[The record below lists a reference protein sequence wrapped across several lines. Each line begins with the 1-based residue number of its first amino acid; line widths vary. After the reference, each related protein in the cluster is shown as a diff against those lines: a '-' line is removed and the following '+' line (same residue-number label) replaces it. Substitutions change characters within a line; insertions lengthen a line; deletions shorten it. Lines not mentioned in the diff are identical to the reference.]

1 MRDNHFGRSM
11 GERLMSLARVAR
23 GAIVGGIKGAAV
35 AAAVE
40 AAPRLGKILMVL
52 LVIVLTLP
60 MVIFTAIPNLF
71 FGYGSL
77 RDPWILQMT
86 EKALAVGDAYLSLDI
101 LEDTKI
107 DAIVTTLMDY
117 YETAGTIIDKV
128 NIFHSFQE
136 EDLLWMIAIN
146 SVSHQQDLATMDLAD
161 IQNLSISRL
170 TYTPT
175 LEVLETAG
183 GVFQNILTVRFD
195 PYDPEAVME
204 ELDFDEEERTWAAAL
219 FETLKE
225 SDALAWYESQ
235 FGPFEPDYDGDGSYT
250 GGLEHGGSYGTTID
264 VSGFVDSST
273 KNNLDLAAYAIQAWE
288 NNWGY
293 VWGTFGQVLTPS
305 LFQYKLEQ
313 YPDGVGGY
321 ADFIRDNWVGGRTTD
336 CVGLI
341 KGYGWLDPA
350 AGTIQYGTNGM
361 PDYGADQ
368 MYRSA
373 QQYGTDYGSMST
385 MPDVVGL
392 ALWKP
397 GHIGVYIGNGY
408 AVEAMGTTYGVV
420 KTQVDGRGWSGWCKI
435 PFINYLEVE

>member
-1 MRDNHFGRSM
+1 M
-11 GERLMSLARVAR
+11 
-23 GAIVGGIKGAAV
+23 
-35 AAAVE
+35 
-40 AAPRLGKILMVL
+40 AP
-52 LVIVLTLP
+52 
-60 MVIFTAIPNLF
+60 
-71 FGYGSL
+71 
-77 RDPWILQMT
+77 
-86 EKALAVGDAYLSLDI
+86 
-101 LEDTKI
+101 
-107 DAIVTTLMDY
+107 
-117 YETAGTIIDKV
+117 
-128 NIFHSFQE
+128 
-136 EDLLWMIAIN
+136 
-146 SVSHQQDLATMDLAD
+146 
-161 IQNLSISRL
+161 
-170 TYTPT
+170 
-175 LEVLETAG
+175 
-183 GVFQNILTVRFD
+183 
-195 PYDPEAVME
+195 
-204 ELDFDEEERTWAAAL
+204 
-219 FETLKE
+219 
-225 SDALAWYESQ
+225 
-235 FGPFEPDYDGDGSYT
+235 
-250 GGLEHGGSYGTTID
+250 
-264 VSGFVDSST
+264 ST

-373 QQYGTDYGSMST
+373 QQYGTDYGSMSA